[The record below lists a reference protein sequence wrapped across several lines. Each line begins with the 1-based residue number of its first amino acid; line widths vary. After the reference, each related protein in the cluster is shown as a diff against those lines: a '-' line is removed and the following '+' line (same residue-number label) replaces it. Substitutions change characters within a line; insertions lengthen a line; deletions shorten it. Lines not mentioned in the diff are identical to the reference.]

1 MEKHFEK
8 DVEKNLLAF
17 KAFQQ
22 LHLTEALDKNITLEM
37 GLNKED
43 TVEEEKKKR
52 KSNCEWCTPM
62 GVCFLTLMISLLGVG
77 GLFAYF
83 LLKDHV

>member
-22 LHLTEALDKNITLEM
+22 LHLTEALAKNVTLEM

-43 TVEEEKKKR
+43 TVEEEEKKM

-62 GVCFLTLMISLLGVG
+62 GVCFFIFMIFLLGMAA
-77 GLFAYF
+77 LFAYF
-83 LLKDHV
+83 LLKDDV

>member
-43 TVEEEKKKR
+43 TVEEEKKK
-52 KSNCEWCTPM
+52 SNCEWCTPM
-62 GVCFLTLMISLLGVG
+62 GVCFLTLMICLLGVG

>member
-1 MEKHFEK
+1 MEKLFEK
-8 DVEKNLLAF
+8 EVEKKLLAF
-17 KAFQQ
+17 KAFQH
-22 LHLTEALDKNITLEM
+22 LHLTEALDKSFTLEM

-43 TVEEEKKKR
+43 TVEEKKKR
-52 KSNCEWCTPM
+52 NCEWCTPM